1 LEGADSS
8 SGLEDAEAGN
18 ETVSEDDS
26 ASAPDEDEDGSEGE
40 SEALHQEKRDE
51 VGRGSGASSA
61 VGSKRRKSFE
71 GKPSMKRRKLDQ
83 PRGSVQEDLGV
94 LYQCMRKESVDILK
108 NQPIAPNVPHGPITT
123 RAQTATP
130 GGNQK
135 QVSEMYA
142 EITQKSAATVL
153 KHITARRKLKSGSVF
168 VDLGCGVGN
177 ILFHAAIEYP
187 DISCVGYEIH
197 PATYMAFLQLNQL
210 LKDNKLDLDV
220 KVDNTDICKLDALPK
235 STSHVYAW
243 SSRFGSASICA
254 VSRLFERSNAQTLI
268 FAS

>member
-1 LEGADSS
+1 MERADSS
-8 SGLEDAEAGN
+8 SGLEDSEAGS

-61 VGSKRRKSFE
+61 VGSKRRSVSGFKKSD
-71 GKPSMKRRKLDQ
+71 KPFMKRRKLDQ
-83 PRGSVQEDLGV
+83 PRGSVQEALGV
-94 LYQCMRKESVDILK
+94 LYQCMRKERVDILK

-153 KHITARRKLKSGSVF
+153 KHINARRKLKSGSVF

-177 ILFHAAIEYP
+177 ILFHAAIKYP

-197 PATYMAFLQLNQL
+197 PATYMAF
-210 LKDNKLDLDV
+210 
-220 KVDNTDICKLDALPK
+220 
-235 STSHVYAW
+235 
-243 SSRFGSASICA
+243 
-254 VSRLFERSNAQTLI
+254 
-268 FAS
+268 